1 MEGIVIFTAVLVAI
15 VAGAYTLIDTWNRSI
30 HLDNNDKNDLD

>member
-1 MEGIVIFTAVLVAI
+1 MEGIVILTAVLVAI
-15 VAGAYTLIDTWNRSI
+15 VAGAYTLIATWNSSI

>member
-1 MEGIVIFTAVLVAI
+1 MEEAAILIVVLVAI
-15 VAGAYTLIDTWNRSI
+15 VAGAYTLTDTWNRSI

>member
-1 MEGIVIFTAVLVAI
+1 MEGIVILTAVLFAI